1 MRHSSNALLSVTA
14 MVMSSMTTYLT
25 FFDSR
30 YTLTTAV
37 AGIEQQVQRGYS
49 SSNGETELNF
59 RLYVTPQMIISNRG
73 TRPLVL
79 SDVSLMRSG
88 DPKKCTP
95 TDDVRTTQFTAKII
109 EPGTVDQIPFA
120 FSLPSVNAFAGADG
134 DFGLEEVT
142 ELWCL
147 HWTVFDPNGRRR
159 EPLSAAFVATTS
171 YPVEGAD
178 EDGRPNMKLDIEHS
192 FKAERLVSRSIF

>member
-37 AGIEQQVQRGYS
+37 AGVEQQVQRGYS
-49 SSNGETELNF
+49 SSDGQTELNF
-59 RLYVTPQMIISNRG
+59 RRYVTPQMIVSNRG

-79 SDVSLMRSG
+79 SEVSLVRSG
-88 DPKKCTP
+88 DLKKCTL
-95 TDDVRTTQFTAKII
+95 TEDIRTTQFTAKII
-109 EPGTVDQIPFA
+109 EPGTVDQFPFS
-120 FSLPSVNAFAGADG
+120 FSLPPVDAFAGVG
-134 DFGLEEVT
+134 EDFDLTELT

-171 YPVEGAD
+171 YPAEGVD
-178 EDGRPNMKLDIEHS
+178 KDGRPNMKLDIEPS
-192 FKAERLVSRSIF
+192 FKAERLVSRAIF